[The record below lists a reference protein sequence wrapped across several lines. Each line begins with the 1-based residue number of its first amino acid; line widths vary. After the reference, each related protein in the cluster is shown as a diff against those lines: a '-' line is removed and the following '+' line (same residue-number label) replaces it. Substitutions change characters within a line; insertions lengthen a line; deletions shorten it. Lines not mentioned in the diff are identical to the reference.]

1 MKYSIHLLCTN
12 IKTMKYLIVL
22 FSLLFCFTSYSQDAS
37 LKILADGF
45 QSDKGQALYMIFENA
60 DGFPKNL
67 DKAYRSGKMNI
78 QNGQATTNITGLP
91 EGVYAVIIVHDED
104 KNGKLKTNW
113 IGMPKEGVGN
123 SNNPKGFPSFSKS
136 SFSLKGNGFLRIE
149 IVYL

>member
-1 MKYSIHLLCTN
+1 MKGFTIFLA
-12 IKTMKYLIVL
+12 
-22 FSLLFCFTSYSQDAS
+22 LLFFSTAYSQDAS

-45 QSDKGQALYMIFENA
+45 KTDKGQALYMIFENA
-60 DGFPKNL
+60 EGFPKNL

-78 QNGQATTNITGLP
+78 KDGKATTNITGLQ

-104 KNGKLKTNW
+104 NNGQLKTNW

-136 SFSLKGNGFLRIE
+136 SFSLKGNGFLRIVM
-149 IVYL
+149 VYL